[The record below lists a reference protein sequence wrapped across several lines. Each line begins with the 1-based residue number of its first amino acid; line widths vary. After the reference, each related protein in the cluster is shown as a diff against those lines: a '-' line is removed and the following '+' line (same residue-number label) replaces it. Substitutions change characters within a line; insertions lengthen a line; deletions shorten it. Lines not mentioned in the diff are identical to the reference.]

1 MSIWDFEKK
10 TVLEAAQQMAQK
22 GLVVGTSGNV
32 SLRLGKYGGRELLAI
47 TPNGRYYDSLDVDD
61 IVVLDFEGER
71 VEGEFSA
78 SIEKMLHIGVYKA
91 RRKVKAV
98 VHAHPVFGSAIAV
111 AGLEIPAIL
120 DDQVTQIGGEIKVA
134 DYALP
139 GSPELVQNVLSA
151 LGPRNAVLLANHGA
165 LSVGRD
171 MREAF
176 TVCELLEKTAKI
188 YVCALSLGKV
198 NLLPAEI
205 AEVEKAFFAA
215 LHGESEG

>member
-198 NLLPAEI
+198 NPLPAEI

>member
-1 MSIWDFEKK
+1 MSIWNSEKK

-32 SLRLGKYGGRELLAI
+32 SMRLGERGGRELLAI

-61 IVVLDFEGER
+61 IVVLDFEGKR
-71 VEGEFSA
+71 VEGEFAA

-91 RRKVKAV
+91 RKKVNAV
-98 VHAHPVFGSAIAV
+98 IHTHPPFGSAIAV

-134 DYALP
+134 QYALP

-188 YVCALSLGKV
+188 YICALSLGRV
-198 NLLPAEI
+198 NLLPAEV

-215 LHGESEG
+215 LHGESE